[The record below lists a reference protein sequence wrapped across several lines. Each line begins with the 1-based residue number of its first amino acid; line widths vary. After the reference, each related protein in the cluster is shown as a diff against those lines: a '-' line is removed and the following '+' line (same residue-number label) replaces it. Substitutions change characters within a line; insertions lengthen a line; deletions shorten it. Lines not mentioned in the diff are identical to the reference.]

1 MFNPPVSD
9 SLLIYGARA
18 MLSVGLLILIFFI
31 AKRVGRII
39 GRLRRKP
46 TKRLSAIASTLKLLL
61 ILLLI
66 SASIALL
73 FLGAFIRS
81 YTAFTQRELAA
92 TIRCTTVP
100 GTEDTMI
107 LELTTSEPPPAN
119 EIHRYLLRGQQWTVE
134 GHILKW
140 DDWLN
145 FLGLRTMYKLTR
157 VRGRY
162 LRSEDEMNKPATVY
176 SLVPNEDDPRWRWL
190 FEYGPRL
197 PFVQAV
203 YGNTVFTFPSEAKT
217 FAIYVTTSGFMVA
230 EKEGQGGSLPG
241 QLYSELLTH
250 LPPIFWAPNRSIAS
264 LRQKG

>member
-1 MFNPPVSD
+1 MFSPPLSG
-9 SLLIYGARA
+9 SPLIYGALA
-18 MLSVGLLILIFFI
+18 MLTVGLLMLIFFF
-31 AKRVGRII
+31 AKRVERII
-39 GRLRRKP
+39 RRLRRKP
-46 TKRLSAIASTLKLLL
+46 VKRLGITASTLRLIL

-66 SASIALL
+66 SASMALL

-81 YTAFTQRELAA
+81 YTTFTQRELAA
-92 TIRCTTVP
+92 TVRCTTVP

-107 LELTTSEPPPAN
+107 LEFATPKSPPAN

-162 LRSEDEMNKPATVY
+162 LRAEDEMGKPATVY
-176 SLVPNEDDPRWRWL
+176 SLVSNEDDSRWRWL
-190 FEYGPRL
+190 YEYGPRL

-203 YGNTVFTFPSEAKT
+203 YGNTVFTFPSESKT
-217 FAIYVTTSGFMVA
+217 FGIYVTTSGLMIA
-230 EKEGQGGSLPG
+230 EKEGQ
-241 QLYSELLTH
+241 
-250 LPPIFWAPNRSIAS
+250 
-264 LRQKG
+264 

>member
-1 MFNPPVSD
+1 MLNPPVSD
-9 SLLIYGARA
+9 SLLIYGALA
-18 MLSVGLLILIFFI
+18 MLSVGLLMLIFFI

-73 FLGAFIRS
+73 FLGAFIQS
-81 YTAFTQRELAA
+81 YTAFTQRALVT
-92 TIRCTTVP
+92 TIHCKTVP
-100 GTEDTMI
+100 GTEDTMV
-107 LELTTSEPPPAN
+107 LELVTPQSPAIARN
-119 EIHRYLLRGQQWTVE
+119 RRYLLRGQQWTVE

-162 LRSEDEMNKPATVY
+162 LRADDEMSKPATVY
-176 SLVPNEDDPRWRWL
+176 SLVPNEDDPAWRWL
-190 FEYGPRL
+190 YEYGPRL

-217 FAIYVTTSGFMVA
+217 FGIYVTTSGFMIA
-230 EKEGQGGSLPG
+230 EKEGG
-241 QLYSELLTH
+241 
-250 LPPIFWAPNRSIAS
+250 
-264 LRQKG
+264 

>member
-1 MFNPPVSD
+1 VLFNPS
-9 SLLIYGARA
+9 SQGSTLIYGAI
-18 MLSVGLLILIFFI
+18 GLLAISLVMLVLFI
-31 AKRVGRII
+31 TKRIYGIIRRLQRKPMGRVGVIPSTV
-39 GRLRRKP
+39 RLF
-46 TKRLSAIASTLKLLL
+46 L

-73 FLGAFIRS
+73 FLGAFIR
-81 YTAFTQRELAA
+81 
-92 TIRCTTVP
+92 CTTVS

-107 LELTTSEPPPAN
+107 LELTTAEPPPAN

-162 LRSEDEMNKPATVY
+162 LRAEDEMNKPTTVY

-190 FEYGPRL
+190 YEYGPRL

-203 YGNTVFTFPSEAKT
+203 YGNTVFTFPSETKT

-241 QLYSELLTH
+241 QPYSELLTP
-250 LPPIFWAPNRSIAS
+250 LPPIS
-264 LRQKG
+264 

>member
-1 MFNPPVSD
+1 M
-9 SLLIYGARA
+9 LIYIALGLLFAGLA
-18 MLSVGLLILIFFI
+18 MLILFI
-31 AKRVGRII
+31 AKRIHRII
-39 GRLRRKP
+39 RRLQRKP
-46 TKRLSAIASTLKLLL
+46 MVRVGGITSTPRLFL

-73 FLGAFIRS
+73 FFGAFIQS

-92 TIRCTTVP
+92 TIRCKAVP
-100 GTEDTMI
+100 GTEDTMV
-107 LELTTSEPPPAN
+107 LEIVTRESPAITKN
-119 EIHRYLLRGQQWTVE
+119 RRYLLRGQQWTVE

-162 LRSEDEMNKPATVY
+162 LQADDEMNKPATVY
-176 SLVPNEDDPRWRWL
+176 SLVPNEDDPDWRWL
-190 FEYGPRL
+190 YEYGPRL

-217 FAIYVTTSGFMVA
+217 FDIYVTTSGFMIA
-230 EKEGQGGSLPG
+230 EEEGP
-241 QLYSELLTH
+241 
-250 LPPIFWAPNRSIAS
+250 
-264 LRQKG
+264 KGTFP